1 MEPPEARGL
10 AKKYCYI
17 AENAHGLP
25 PRENVR
31 VIMAGLGRIPPPH
44 HPPTLLRWPPG
55 RRFVDLSA
63 RSLSQLAVL
72 VLAFVGLLAVGSRY
86 QARKVT
92 QAARAD
98 SLWQLSYDVSFEADP
113 QVGEQESS
121 ALIHLGRPYP
131 MAHLEILGEV
141 PDDSNPSLKLEWWES
156 NSSGNREFRYE
167 TRHAGN
173 YQVSAVFKLRL
184 RSGDTG
190 ENQGYLESL
199 SQYREGLYTQSER
212 DFPINH
218 PSVAKVLQSLPD
230 DEATQS
236 ERLEQIYQFCLRDL
250 RPATEPNEGDQVLWA
265 IERKTSPLGRAK
277 VFVTLCRA
285 IDIPARLVVGFELR
299 HSDVAVPH
307 VWAEV
312 HRDNRWIPFDPVTGF
327 TRRMPREF
335 VPIRRGGASIVRPL
349 DNQNGIKNVVA
360 KYRVLRL
367 ESEPEV
373 LQAEASDFTDVF
385 DLKQLPVPMH
395 DILSL
400 MLLLPFGALI
410 TAVFRNLV
418 GLRTLGTFAPALLAM
433 SFIYSAGVTGVV
445 ILIVVVITGL
455 LGRWLLERLHLL
467 MVPRLSIVLTV
478 IILCVVFAVSLV
490 NYFSLGQTTQSV
502 LIPLVIL
509 TILIERVYVTIEEDS
524 TGYAIQLV
532 LGTVVVAAFCYLLLR
547 WDYVGNLVLE
557 YPEIHF
563 LTIAAFVLIGR
574 YSGYRL
580 TELWR
585 FRDLVKQEHNEP
597 QPPAT

>member
-1 MEPPEARGL
+1 MLLHRGKRPRASPVGECPSYNGWFRSHPPSRS
-10 AKKYCYI
+10 
-17 AENAHGLP
+17 
-25 PRENVR
+25 
-31 VIMAGLGRIPPPH
+31 
-44 HPPTLLRWPPG
+44 PPTLLRWPPG

-72 VLAFVGLLAVGSRY
+72 VLAVLGMLAVSSRY
-86 QARKVT
+86 QARKTT
-92 QAARAD
+92 QSARAD

-131 MAHLEILGEV
+131 MSHLEILGEV
-141 PDDSNPSLKLEWWES
+141 PDDSNPSLKLKWWES
-156 NSSGNREFRYE
+156 GSSGNREFRYE
-167 TRHAGN
+167 TRHASN

-184 RSGDTG
+184 LSGDTG

-218 PSVAKVLQSLPD
+218 PSVGKVLQSLPD
-230 DEATQS
+230 DEATES
-236 ERLEQIYQFCLRDL
+236 ERLEQIYQYCLRDL
-250 RPATEPNEGDQVLWA
+250 RPATEPNEGDEVIWA
-265 IERKTSPLGRAK
+265 IEQKTSPLGRAK

-335 VPIRRGGASIVRPL
+335 VPIRRGGDSIVRPL
-349 DNQNGIKNVVA
+349 GNQQGIKNVVA
-360 KYRVLRL
+360 KYRILRL

-373 LQAEASDFTDVF
+373 LQAEASNVADIF
-385 DLKQLPVPMH
+385 DLTRLPVPMH

-433 SFIYSAGVTGVV
+433 SFIYAAGVTGVV
-445 ILIVVVITGL
+445 ILIVVVIAGL
-455 LGRWLLERLHLL
+455 LGRWLLEKLHLL

-509 TILIERVYVTIEEDS
+509 TILIERVYVTMEEDS

-547 WDYVGNLVLE
+547 WDYIGRLVLE

-563 LTIAAFVLIGR
+563 LTIAAFILIGR

-585 FRDLVKQEHNEP
+585 FRDLVKQEQNEP